1 MVVQAT
7 QNGLGAAAVVVLHKV
22 HTEAGDLVE
31 VLLVEAFKK
40 VASTFAEHFGLED
53 QQVGVGVELTV
64 FGMCGT
70 LAMTF
75 FARRA
80 GYRTVRG
87 V

>member
-1 MVVQAT
+1 MACSFISSKFESFYAIFDAIIDSGGVW
-7 QNGLGAAAVVVLHKV
+7 
-22 HTEAGDLVE
+22 VE
-31 VLLVEAFKK
+31 
-40 VASTFAEHFGLED
+40 
-53 QQVGVGVELTV
+53 QTV